1 MTSNPPS
8 ARSSSRRIGR
18 TALMALFIAF
28 LALLLFATIRAIGVR
43 SILDNGPLMDDVW
56 FQVTLLD
63 AYLGI
68 ATCYVWIAW
77 KERGLLRR
85 LVWFGLLLVFGNMA
99 VSMYVILQLVRLP
112 PDADVSDV
120 LNRS

>member
-1 MTSNPPS
+1 
-8 ARSSSRRIGR
+8 
-18 TALMALFIAF
+18 MALFIAF